1 MITFG
6 PSKMHQSIF
15 IVIHL
20 RWFLSG
26 SLQKFNHLAQNLFVE
41 SRVSIVNEFTLW
53 HWDSK
58 GSGGS
63 GPRPAPFGDR
73 KFVD

>member
-6 PSKMHQSIF
+6 PSKMDQNIF

-41 SRVSIVNEFTLW
+41 SRVSIVNEFT
-53 HWDSK
+53 
-58 GSGGS
+58 
-63 GPRPAPFGDR
+63 F
-73 KFVD
+73 